1 MRLEYVNNETI
12 QMKNILFIFGML
24 FGMVCSVHAQ
34 QPITKTSKHDFQT
47 TVEELKSTIQAMD
60 LKIIAEVP
68 HSKGAE
74 MSGMELA
81 PTHLLIFGNP
91 KVGSQL
97 MQKDQGIGLDLP
109 LRMLVYEQE
118 GKTYLSYHDPKN
130 LAGTYELGEKARIL
144 NKMSQVMGNI
154 SNSVAE

>member
-1 MRLEYVNNETI
+1 
-12 QMKNILFIFGML
+12 MKNILFSFVLL
-24 FGMVCSVHAQ
+24 FGLAFGAYAQ
-34 QPITKTSKHDFQT
+34 ESITKTSQHDFQT
-47 TVEELKSTIQAMD
+47 TIDELKSTIKAMD
-60 LKIIAEVP
+60 LKVIAEVP

-74 MSGMELA
+74 MSGLELA

-130 LAGTYELGEKARIL
+130 LADTYELGEKARIL

>member
-1 MRLEYVNNETI
+1 
-12 QMKNILFIFGML
+12 MKNLLFSLTLF
-24 FGMVCSVHAQ
+24 FGMVLGTYAQ

-47 TVEELKSTIQAMD
+47 TIEELKSTIKAMD

-97 MQKDQGIGLDLP
+97 MQKDQSIGLDLP

-130 LAGTYELGEKARIL
+130 LAETYELGEKTRVL
-144 NKMSQVMGNI
+144 NKMSQAMGSI

>member
-1 MRLEYVNNETI
+1 
-12 QMKNILFIFGML
+12 MKNILFSFVLL
-24 FGMVCSVHAQ
+24 FGLAFGAYAQ
-34 QPITKTSKHDFQT
+34 EPITKTSRHDFQMT
-47 TVEELKSTIQAMD
+47 IDELKSTIKAMD
-60 LKIIAEVP
+60 LKVIAEVP

-74 MSGMELA
+74 MSGLELP

-97 MQKDQGIGLDLP
+97 MQKDQRIGLDLP